1 MTKLAFFDTKSY
13 DKTWFDSLKQEYD
26 VEIHYFE
33 SKLNENTAPLAK
45 GYDAV
50 CAFVNDHLD
59 ETVINSLSENGIRL
73 IAMRCAGYNNV
84 DFKAAFGKVHVVRVP
99 AYSPYAVAEHAM
111 TLLLSSVRHTHH
123 SYVRTRE
130 FNFSLN
136 GLVGFDLFNKTI
148 GIVGTGKI
156 GKVFNDICKGFKMK
170 VLAYDPYPSPDFDG
184 EYCSFE
190 DLCKRSDII
199 SLHCPLTPE
208 SEHLIDKA
216 AIATMKNGVVL
227 INTSR
232 GGLVDSEALLE
243 GIKNKKI
250 GAAALDVYEEEG
262 ELFYEDRSNTILE
275 DDTLMLL
282 ISMPNVLVTSHQAF
296 LTDEALHNIANTTLG
311 NIQQFRDDLVMD
323 NEICYRC
330 DTCKRVPGKRCF

>member
-1 MTKLAFFDTKSY
+1 MTRLAFFDTKGY
-13 DKTWFDSLKQEYD
+13 DKNWFDRLAQEYA
-26 VEIHYFE
+26 VEIQYFE

-45 GYDAV
+45 GFEVV
-50 CAFVNDHLD
+50 CAFVNDKLD
-59 ETVINSLSENGIRL
+59 ETVINALWENGVRL

-111 TLLLSSVRHTHH
+111 ALLLSSVRHTHH

-136 GLVGFDLFNKTI
+136 GLVGFDLFGKTI

-156 GKVFNDICKGFKMK
+156 GRVFNDICKGFKMK
-170 VLAYDPYPSPDFDG
+170 ILAYDPFPNPDFDG

-190 DLCKRSDII
+190 ELCRRSDII

-216 AIATMKNGVVL
+216 AIGLMKDGVVL

-243 GIKNKKI
+243 GIRNKKI

-296 LTDEALHNIANTTLG
+296 LTDEALHNIANTTLE
-311 NIQQFRDDLVMD
+311 NIKQFREGSVMD